1 MAGDRKIRRLS
12 GEPSAMMA
20 KALAQSRRRGT
31 SWDPPFSVRL
41 ASLLAMFEYFLVL
54 ILGMGAAAVFLTILR
69 RFVGT
74 PRARW
79 MRALVRMAVAALCV
93 VATAYVCF
101 RVSRTR
107 RLQLFGEIVTHVET
121 RDSVVALTF
130 DDGPTPAYTDS
141 ILAVLRRE
149 RARATFFVLGGDL
162 ERNPELGRRMVAEG
176 HALANHTWSHPRMVG
191 QSWARIRREVEDTD
205 RQIRLAGERGPIHF
219 RAPYS
224 HKFVL
229 LPWYLRR
236 TGRTNVS
243 WNVEPDGDPSRPA
256 EEMVRL
262 VLDEAHPGA
271 IILLHPWY
279 ASRESSRQALPGIIR
294 GLHARGYVL
303 VTVPELLKRG
313 EPRAFR

>member
-1 MAGDRKIRRLS
+1 MIEYLLVLVL
-12 GEPSAMMA
+12 
-20 KALAQSRRRGT
+20 ALA
-31 SWDPPFSVRL
+31 
-41 ASLLAMFEYFLVL
+41 
-54 ILGMGAAAVFLTILR
+54 AAAICLVILR
-69 RFVGT
+69 RLFGL
-74 PRARW
+74 PRQRW
-79 MRALVRMAVAALCV
+79 VRVVRAALVVAVCV

-101 RVSRTR
+101 RISRTR
-107 RLQLFGEIVTHVET
+107 RLQLFGEIVTYVET
-121 RDSVVALTF
+121 RDSVIALTF

-162 ERNPELGRRMVAEG
+162 ERNPELGRRIVAEG

-191 QSWARIRREVEDTD
+191 QSWGRIRREVEDTD

-229 LPWYLRR
+229 LPWYLHR

-256 EEMVRL
+256 DEMVRL

-279 ASRESSRQALPGIIR
+279 ASRENSRRALPGIVR
-294 GLHARGYVL
+294 GLHAKGYEL
-303 VTVPELLKRG
+303 VTVPELLERG